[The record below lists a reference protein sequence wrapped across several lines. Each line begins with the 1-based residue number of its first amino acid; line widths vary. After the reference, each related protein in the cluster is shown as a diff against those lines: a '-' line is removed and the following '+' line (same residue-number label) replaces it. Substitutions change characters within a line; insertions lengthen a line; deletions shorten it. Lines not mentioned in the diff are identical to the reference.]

1 MPNEV
6 TPPITLLL
14 PMKFGPPKSPM
25 QVPPEAWLFDSRIEK
40 SPEVRER
47 DFQLVCEHQGEH
59 DSQ

>member
-1 MPNEV
+1 
-6 TPPITLLL
+6 
-14 PMKFGPPKSPM
+14 MKFGPPKSPM